1 MNGNGVLHRLQKI
14 IRGVAGGGGGGGG
27 WGGNFPPPFFQ
38 EHAKTHGCCMKNIPP
53 YFAQRCFVVL

>member
-14 IRGVAGGGGGGGG
+14 IRGVVGGGGLGGQL
-27 WGGNFPPPFFQ
+27 PPSPFFQ